1 MSHTTVKDA
10 GILITINYDKG
21 STYYDEELAKDLVA
35 LWNARHMLTADQKEK
50 IHAITQE
57 KYE

>member
-1 MSHTTVKDA
+1 MSHTTVKEA
-10 GILITINYDKG
+10 GILITINEDKG

-35 LWNARHMLTADQKEK
+35 LWGIRHMLTPEQKER

-57 KYE
+57 KYI

>member
-10 GILITINYDKG
+10 GILITINEDKG
-21 STYYDEELAKDLVA
+21 STYYDEELAKDLVE
-35 LWNARHMLTADQKEK
+35 LWRARHSLTSKQKER

-57 KYE
+57 KYV